1 MEMTAVTRQDKM
13 IVFLSGEID
22 HHSVKDI
29 RDDIDRIMI
38 DSKPKALI
46 LNLTGIG
53 FMDSSGLGLILGRY
67 RRANELGIQLFISG
81 ADKNVLKILKMAGV
95 DKLIKTVATE

>member
-1 MEMTAVTRQDKM
+1 MEMTALTRQDKM

-29 RDDIDRIMI
+29 RDDIDKIMI
-38 DSKPKALI
+38 ESKPKAII

-67 RRANELGIQLFISG
+67 RRASELGIQMFISG
-81 ADKNVLKILKMAGV
+81 ADNNVLKILKMAGV
-95 DKLIKTVATE
+95 DKLIKTVPTE

>member
-38 DSKPKALI
+38 ESKPKALI